1 MAQDSD
7 FYFPNQAVMPPDFL
21 LLHQT
26 ELAELFQM
34 VKGDTGTAK
43 MQGTLDFA
51 DADWAA
57 IFK

>member
-34 VKGDTGTAK
+34 VEGDTGTAE

-51 DADWAA
+51 NADWAA